1 MKKKING
8 VRHGAYLQFGI
19 FPQKMTWDLEFARW
33 AQWPHLI
40 SYRDY
45 LRASALAMARKT
57 ARYLAPGREA
67 RRVARFMMLMKKR
80 SAQRQEQ

>member
-1 MKKKING
+1 MKKKNDGIQ
-8 VRHGAYLQFGI
+8 HGAYLKFGE

-57 ARYLAPGREA
+57 SRYLAPRREA
-67 RRVARFMMLMKKR
+67 SRVARFMLLMKKHADKR
-80 SAQRQEQ
+80 REQ